1 MSCKICLRPELEA
14 GPLAAG
20 ICLDCENK
28 IASPAPPAAL
38 APIPQQHLSPLSLIE
53 KALTLGV
60 SADQLGKLMDLK
72 ERDDRNKAAE
82 RFAEALTGFQ
92 ADMPAITKSR
102 TAEVKYK
109 NSDAKFS
116 YKYAS
121 FDNVMKAAR
130 PHLERWGI
138 AISFDT
144 QTTDGGKRMEVTVN
158 IRVGIHT
165 EPRKFSIPITPGLM
179 SDAQACGAALS
190 YAKRYAL
197 CAALNIIVTDED
209 NDATALDYISEAD
222 QAEIRRIIEKIKSIN
237 YAAFLK
243 YAGVEPADPRSPA
256 WSDLGSILQVD
267 RARVMDE
274 LQRREVDFD
283 AKQAAGPK

>member
-1 MSCKICLRPELEA
+1 VTCSICLRPEQEA
-14 GPLAAG
+14 GPLADG
-20 ICLDCENK
+20 ICIDCEK
-28 IASPAPPAAL
+28 KLAQPTPAPAAIVRV
-38 APIPQQHLSPLSLIE
+38 PDLSPLSLIE
-53 KALTLGV
+53 KALTLNV

-82 RFAEALTGFQ
+82 QFARAITGFQ

-138 AISFDT
+138 ALSFDT
-144 QTTDGGKRMEVTVN
+144 QTTEGGKRMEVTVN
-158 IRVGIHT
+158 IRVGIHV
-165 EPRKFSIPITPGLM
+165 EQRKFSIPISAGMM

-197 CAALNIIVTDED
+197 CAALNIVVTDED
-209 NDATALDYISEAD
+209 NDGAALDYISETD
-222 QAEIRRIIEKIKSIN
+222 VAEIRRVLTKLGGTIN
-237 YAAFLK
+237 YGAFLK
-243 YAGVEPADPRSPA
+243 YAGVEPADPKSPA
-256 WSDLGSILQVD
+256 WSDLAAILHVD
-267 RARVMDE
+267 RARIMDE
-274 LQRREVDFD
+274 LQRREVAFD
-283 AKQAAGPK
+283 ASPKRAT